1 MDLKELEK
9 EIREREADNDLASL
23 FIIRHLLSPPD
34 PDMLGFGGKRD
45 IFRRFK
51 KFLEKQ
57 GVLVEEIRQLEL
69 IFDIAFTF
77 LEQEKKIINI
87 VETEMGNK
95 AAVLNLDEIDDFET
109 KTAASRKYLLRD
121 EDEEEIARL
130 ANMCTHIIAKPVP
143 SSGLEKD
150 KEWQEQK
157 EKEIDEFF
165 DQNSGVPWVK
175 DILDA
180 QSIRDSKDF
189 PEEST
194 YDGLMDF
201 LRNYLD
207 RTRVYEETK
216 KFPSEGTFDFSDR
229 REQGEKNEDLD
240 NKWFEKLSKNDRN
253 KLHITQMLE
262 DVELQLRQLLRWKN
276 FTAGK
281 ADVPKDILK
290 DLIGK
295 GGKIDQKVE
304 TTLKMTS
311 GNPKI
316 LSFRDQ
322 FLNATTLG
330 QLIEIILYRKR
341 NFVDVFQD
349 DSSFKRTEVML
360 KEIKSLRDPRAH
372 VDQSFEWTDEIV
384 NKTKTFTME
393 IITPILQWLGR

>member
-9 EIREREADNDLASL
+9 EIRERETDNDLASL

-51 KFLEKQ
+51 KFLEKI
-57 GVLVEEIRQLEL
+57 GAVPRQLEL
-69 IFDIAFTF
+69 IFDVAFTF
-77 LEQEKKIINI
+77 LEQEKKIIDI

-95 AAVLNLDEIDDFET
+95 AAVLNLDGISQT
-109 KTAASRKYLLRD
+109 GYLLRH

-194 YDGLMDF
+194 YDKLQDF
-201 LRNYLD
+201 LRSYLEYGGKLPPPWA
-207 RTRVYEETK
+207 TKETPNL
-216 KFPSEGTFDFSDR
+216 FTDPT
-229 REQGEKNEDLD
+229 EQGEKNEDLD

-349 DSSFKRTEVML
+349 DSSFKRTEIML

-372 VDQSFEWTDEIV
+372 VDQSFEWTDEMV
-384 NKTKTFTME
+384 SKTKTFTME

>member
-9 EIREREADNDLASL
+9 EIRERETDNDLASL

-51 KFLEKQ
+51 KFLEKI
-57 GVLVEEIRQLEL
+57 GAVPRQLEL
-69 IFDIAFTF
+69 IFDVAFSF
-77 LEQEKKIINI
+77 LEQVKEIFN
-87 VETEMGNK
+87 VTESELGYK
-95 AAVLNLDEIDDFET
+95 VAVLNLDEEIEDYDKDEID
-109 KTAASRKYLLRD
+109 
-121 EDEEEIARL
+121 RL
-130 ANMCTHIIAKPVP
+130 ANMCTHIIAKPVS

-194 YDGLMDF
+194 YDGLMGF

-216 KFPSEGTFDFSDR
+216 KFPPEGTFDFSDR

-262 DVELQLRQLLRWKN
+262 DVELQLRQMLRWKN
-276 FTAGK
+276 FNASK
-281 ADVPKDILK
+281 AEVPKDILK
-290 DLIGK
+290 DLIGR

-372 VDQSFEWTDEIV
+372 VDQSFEWTDEMV
-384 NKTKTFTME
+384 SKTKTFTME

>member
-1 MDLKELEK
+1 VDLKELEK
-9 EIREREADNDLASL
+9 EIREREMDNDLASL
-23 FIIRHLLSPPD
+23 FIIRYLLSPPD
-34 PDMLGFGGKRD
+34 PDMLGLGGKRD

-51 KFLEKQ
+51 KFLEKK
-57 GVLVEEIRQLEL
+57 GSVPRQLEL
-69 IFDIAFTF
+69 IFDVAFTF
-77 LEQEKKIINI
+77 LEQEKKIIG
-87 VETEMGNK
+87 VAESELGNQV
-95 AAVLNLDEIDDFET
+95 AVLNLDEEI
-109 KTAASRKYLLRD
+109 
-121 EDEEEIARL
+121 EDYNKEEIARL
-130 ANMCTHIIAKPVP
+130 AHMCTDIFAKPFH
-143 SSGLEKD
+143 SSGLEID
-150 KEWQEQK
+150 K
-157 EKEIDEFF
+157 EFF

-194 YDGLMDF
+194 YKGLMDF
-201 LRNYLD
+201 LRGYLD
-207 RTRVYEETK
+207 KTQSFNRIR
-216 KFPSEGTFDFSDR
+216 KFSPDYFKEMPVDWHEVVKSNESEG
-229 REQGEKNEDLD
+229 EKDEEDLD

-262 DVELQLRQLLRWKN
+262 DVELQLRQLLRWKD
-276 FTAGK
+276 FK
-281 ADVPKDILK
+281 ASKAEVPKDILK

-311 GNPKI
+311 GKPKI

-330 QLIEIILYRKR
+330 QLIEIILYRKK

-372 VDQSFEWTDEIV
+372 VDQSFEWTDEMV

-393 IITPILQWLGR
+393 IITPILQWFDR

>member
-9 EIREREADNDLASL
+9 EIRERETDNDLASL

-51 KFLEKQ
+51 KFLEKI
-57 GVLVEEIRQLEL
+57 GAVPRQLEL
-69 IFDIAFTF
+69 IFDVAFSF
-77 LEQEKKIINI
+77 LEQEKRIFN
-87 VETEMGNK
+87 VTETELGYK
-95 AAVLNLDEIDDFET
+95 VAVLNLDEEIEDYDKDEID
-109 KTAASRKYLLRD
+109 
-121 EDEEEIARL
+121 RL

-194 YDGLMDF
+194 YDKLQDF
-201 LRNYLD
+201 LRSYLEYGGELPPPWA
-207 RTRVYEETK
+207 TKETPNL
-216 KFPSEGTFDFSDR
+216 FTDPT
-229 REQGEKNEDLD
+229 EQGEKNEDLD

-276 FTAGK
+276 FNASK
-281 ADVPKDILK
+281 AEVPKDILK

-316 LSFRDQ
+316 LSSRDQ

-372 VDQSFEWTDEIV
+372 VDQSFEWTDEMV

>member
-9 EIREREADNDLASL
+9 EIREREMDNDLASL

-34 PDMLGFGGKRD
+34 PDMLGLGGKRD

-51 KFLEKQ
+51 KFLEKI
-57 GVLVEEIRQLEL
+57 GAVPRQLEL
-69 IFDIAFTF
+69 IFDVAFTF
-77 LEQEKKIINI
+77 LEQAKKIINI
-87 VETEMGNK
+87 VESELGNK
-95 AAVLNLDEIDDFET
+95 VAVLNLDEEI
-109 KTAASRKYLLRD
+109 
-121 EDEEEIARL
+121 EDYNKEEIARL
-130 ANMCTHIIAKPVP
+130 AHMCTDIIAKPVH
-143 SSGLEKD
+143 SSGPEKD
-150 KEWQEQK
+150 KEVLEQK
-157 EKEIDEFF
+157 QREIDEFF
-165 DQNSGVPWVK
+165 DQNSKVPWVK

-180 QSIRDSKDF
+180 QHIRDSKDF

-207 RTRVYEETK
+207 RMRVYEEIK
-216 KFPSEGTFDFSDR
+216 KFPPEGTFDFSDR
-229 REQGEKNEDLD
+229 TEQGKKGEEELD
-240 NKWFEKLSKNDRN
+240 NKWFKKLSKNDQN

-349 DSSFKRTEVML
+349 DSSFKRTEIML

-372 VDQSFEWTDEIV
+372 VDQSFEWTDEMV

>member
-9 EIREREADNDLASL
+9 EIREREMDNDIASL

-51 KFLEKQ
+51 KFLEKI
-57 GVLVEEIRQLEL
+57 GAVPRQLEL
-69 IFDIAFTF
+69 IFDVAFTF
-77 LEQEKKIINI
+77 LEQEKKIIDI

-95 AAVLNLDEIDDFET
+95 AAVLNLDGISQT
-109 KTAASRKYLLRD
+109 GYLLRH
-121 EDEEEIARL
+121 EDEEEIDRL

-165 DQNSGVPWVK
+165 DQNSEVPWVK

-216 KFPSEGTFDFSDR
+216 KFPPEGTFDFSDR

-349 DSSFKRTEVML
+349 DSSFKRTEIML

-372 VDQSFEWTDEIV
+372 VDQSFEWTDEMV

>member
-9 EIREREADNDLASL
+9 EIRERETDNDLASL

-45 IFRRFK
+45 IFCRFK

-57 GVLVEEIRQLEL
+57 GVQKIRQLEL
-69 IFDIAFTF
+69 IFDVAFTF
-77 LEQEKKIINI
+77 LEQEKKIIDT

-130 ANMCTHIIAKPVP
+130 AHMCTDSIVGGIEADTI
-143 SSGLEKD
+143 SAGELGEYD
-150 KEWQEQK
+150 KE
-157 EKEIDEFF
+157 IFDVNSEF
-165 DQNSGVPWVK
+165 PWVK
-175 DILDA
+175 DTLDA
-180 QSIRDSKDF
+180 QHIRDSKDY

-194 YDGLMDF
+194 YDKLQDF
-201 LRNYLD
+201 LRSYLEY
-207 RTRVYEETK
+207 RGELPPPWATEETPNL
-216 KFPSEGTFDFSDR
+216 FTDPT
-229 REQGEKNEDLD
+229 EQKEKNEDLD

-393 IITPILQWLGR
+393 IITPILQWFDR

>member
-9 EIREREADNDLASL
+9 EIRACEWDNDLASL

-51 KFLEKQ
+51 KFLEKI
-57 GVLVEEIRQLEL
+57 GAVPRQLEL
-69 IFDIAFTF
+69 IFDVAFTF
-77 LEQEKKIINI
+77 LEQEKKIIG
-87 VETEMGNK
+87 VAESELGNQV
-95 AAVLNLDEIDDFET
+95 AVLNLDEEI
-109 KTAASRKYLLRD
+109 
-121 EDEEEIARL
+121 EDYNKEEIARL
-130 ANMCTHIIAKPVP
+130 AHMCTDIFAKPFHI
-143 SSGLEKD
+143 SEL
-150 KEWQEQK
+150 
-157 EKEIDEFF
+157 EIDKEFF

-180 QSIRDSKDF
+180 QSIRDSKDY

-194 YDGLMDF
+194 YDKLQDF
-201 LRNYLD
+201 LRSYLEY
-207 RTRVYEETK
+207 RGELPPPWATKETPNL
-216 KFPSEGTFDFSDR
+216 FTDPT
-229 REQGEKNEDLD
+229 EQGEKNEDLD

-341 NFVDVFQD
+341 SFVDVFQD

-372 VDQSFEWTDEIV
+372 VDQSFEWTDEMV
-384 NKTKTFTME
+384 NKTKAFTME
-393 IITPILQWLGR
+393 IITPILQWFGR

>member
-1 MDLKELEK
+1 
-9 EIREREADNDLASL
+9 
-23 FIIRHLLSPPD
+23 
-34 PDMLGFGGKRD
+34 
-45 IFRRFK
+45 
-51 KFLEKQ
+51 
-57 GVLVEEIRQLEL
+57 
-69 IFDIAFTF
+69 
-77 LEQEKKIINI
+77 
-87 VETEMGNK
+87 
-95 AAVLNLDEIDDFET
+95 VLNLDGISQT
-109 KTAASRKYLLRD
+109 GYLLRH

-216 KFPSEGTFDFSDR
+216 KFPPEGTFDFSDR

-276 FTAGK
+276 FNASK
-281 ADVPKDILK
+281 AEVPKDILK

-311 GNPKI
+311 GKPKI

-349 DSSFKRTEVML
+349 NSSFKRTEVML

-372 VDQSFEWTDEIV
+372 VDQSFEWTDEMV